1 MPNNGGIEMKTLDKI
16 MTFLMLA
23 LGILQLVHPDV
34 NRLTLATLYFA
45 CATLFAKSVDTNN
58 DKEE

>member
-1 MPNNGGIEMKTLDKI
+1 MKTLDKI